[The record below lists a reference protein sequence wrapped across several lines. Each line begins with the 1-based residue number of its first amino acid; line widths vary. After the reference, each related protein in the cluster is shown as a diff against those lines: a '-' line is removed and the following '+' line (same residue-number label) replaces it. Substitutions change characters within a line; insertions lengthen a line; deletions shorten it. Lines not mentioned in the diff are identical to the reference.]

1 MRPRHEASENAAVS
15 VITQFD
21 ALLIEF
27 DDGLEAMTSVIGG
40 GMAADGDITIKIG
53 DGHRDR
59 DRQRPRRRQR

>member
-1 MRPRHEASENAAVS
+1 VS